1 MFSHEENR
9 EKLVDKGS
17 KVSESKNEGHCHL
30 LILVINLWALLHII
44 FSSNCTAIKWW
55 GKYGKKKKKV
65 LSLIVSINQVLP
77 GTTRFQFFLEE
88 L

>member
-44 FSSNCTAIKWW
+44 FPSNWRGWYAQWLGGEVNM
-55 GKYGKKKKKV
+55 GKRKKKYYH
-65 LSLIVSINQVLP
+65 
-77 GTTRFQFFLEE
+77 
-88 L
+88 